1 MPPRSSGRAHAQ
13 YLHGWPSLGTRPAEA
28 VHLFHRLTGVVAGRH
43 EPGLVVV
50 QLHSAQSLMPEAA
63 SALHLRREAE
73 LGEWLGRGS
82 APPAPRACEV
92 AC

>member
-28 VHLFHRLTGVVAGRH
+28 VHLTGVVAGRH

-50 QLHSAQSLMPEAA
+50 QLHSAQSLMREAA
-63 SALHLRREAE
+63 SALQVDASSILLARAE
-73 LGEWLGRGS
+73 GAKPNGLGDDG
-82 APPAPRACEV
+82 PRNS
-92 AC
+92 